1 MVDQISVLVVAAIG
15 SAVRVAYLAAV
26 NPVFARDIANLRF
39 GAGQP
44 DKAVVEILHVVADL
58 LRRVAAGVDGD
69 EHRLHALA
77 GGAEPLAEVFTEGAA
92 SGSTTSAVSPGQTPP
107 DFDDP
112 TALGIGDSLT
122 IDLTASGT
130 ADPIGYAD
138 AFNAAFGL
146 ITIENLSMS
155 DTVEFSFE
163 LVVDLMTDASVDDF
177 LLEDA
182 LAFAGVDAYSVFFS
196 GLDFIETVEADALF
210 GPPVSSFSNLGTPLA
225 FSLIIDP
232 EDFEDIEIF
241 VEVNGFAEAIPAPGG
256 FVFILAGIALI
267 GVRRQRSRARL

>member
-1 MVDQISVLVVAAIG
+1 MARFPNCVVRAAPFLSAIFVAPLLITTGAQATTLFSASASASASVSLTVTGITNLTSGDPLDIEILGGVFETDPFG
-15 SAVRVAYLAAV
+15 SA
-26 NPVFARDIANLRF
+26 
-39 GAGQP
+39 
-44 DKAVVEILHVVADL
+44 
-58 LRRVAAGVDGD
+58 
-69 EHRLHALA
+69 
-77 GGAEPLAEVFTEGAA
+77 PLAEVFTVGAA
-92 SGSTTSAVSPGQTPP
+92 SGSTTSAVSPGLTPT

-112 TALGIGDSLT
+112 TALRIGDSLM

-182 LAFAGVDAYSVFFS
+182 LAFAGVDAYSVFFLGS
-196 GLDFIETVEADALF
+196 GFHRNRRSGRFVRPTCFVVFEFGDTAGFLF
-210 GPPVSSFSNLGTPLA
+210 DHRPR
-225 FSLIIDP
+225 
-232 EDFEDIEIF
+232 
-241 VEVNGFAEAIPAPGG
+241 GF
-256 FVFILAGIALI
+256 
-267 GVRRQRSRARL
+267 RRH

>member
-1 MVDQISVLVVAAIG
+1 MARFPNCVVRAAPFLSAIFVAPLLITTGAQATTLFSASASASVSLTVTGITNLTSGDPLDIEILGGVFETDPFG
-15 SAVRVAYLAAV
+15 SA
-26 NPVFARDIANLRF
+26 
-39 GAGQP
+39 
-44 DKAVVEILHVVADL
+44 
-58 LRRVAAGVDGD
+58 
-69 EHRLHALA
+69 
-77 GGAEPLAEVFTEGAA
+77 PLAEVFTVGAA
-92 SGSTTSAVSPGQTPP
+92 SGSTTSAVSPGLTPT

-112 TALGIGDSLT
+112 TALRIGDSLT

-182 LAFAGVDAYSVFFS
+182 LAFAGVDA
-196 GLDFIETVEADALF
+196 
-210 GPPVSSFSNLGTPLA
+210 
-225 FSLIIDP
+225 
-232 EDFEDIEIF
+232 
-241 VEVNGFAEAIPAPGG
+241 
-256 FVFILAGIALI
+256 
-267 GVRRQRSRARL
+267 